1 MEGPLEAAT
10 RPSRL
15 PALTHIT
22 VVLLLSL
29 SFISGLGVW
38 RGEILQARSLETP
51 AWLHGSLILH
61 GCLNPLLC
69 VLFGYLCCGHI
80 RMGWQLKANRITGVS
95 MEILFAALILS
106 GAGLYYA
113 GSVEWRNAFVW
124 AHRVLGLLLPLGL
137 GAHWA
142 AGLGWAK
149 KIQNNSCT

>member
-22 VVLLLSL
+22 VVVLLSL

-69 VLFGYLCCGHI
+69 VLFAGTS
-80 RMGWQLKANRITGVS
+80 GWDGNSKRIGLRVS
-95 MEILFAALILS
+95 R
-106 GAGLYYA
+106 
-113 GSVEWRNAFVW
+113 W
-124 AHRVLGLLLPLGL
+124 
-137 GAHWA
+137 
-142 AGLGWAK
+142 K
-149 KIQNNSCT
+149 SCLQH